1 MFLHRQREPGH
12 PGCLAG
18 VDKKNWWERRE
29 VKATKSGRW
38 KKKKKAA
45 STSSTPHELSHQEL
59 DVSFLSSDEESL
71 PETSNVVATDTS
83 RERGRKDFVS
93 PKFVAALDRC
103 QLGIRDYVY
112 IIQATVEVPS
122 FSTDEHPIN
131 KSSIQRIQSQ
141 MRMARAKD
149 IKTDFQ
155 DCVPD
160 VITIHWDSKLLP
172 GLDIRGSKE
181 EWLLVL
187 ISLEEKELLLAV
199 PKLDSSSGKSQAKAV
214 LDPLHDW
221 YLDDQVQIMC
231 CCCRGNT
238 NVSTD

>member
-29 VKATKSGRW
+29 AKATKSGRW
-38 KKKKKAA
+38 KNKKKAA
-45 STSSTPHELSHQEL
+45 STSSTSHQEL
-59 DVSFLSSDEESL
+59 DVSFLSSDEKSL

-93 PKFVAALDRC
+93 PKLVAALDRS
-103 QLGIRDYVY
+103 QLGIRDSVH
-112 IIQATVEVPS
+112 IIHATVEVLS
-122 FSTDEHPIN
+122 ISTDEHPIN

-155 DCVPD
+155 DRVPD
-160 VITIHWDSKLLP
+160 VIMIHWVSKLLP
-172 GLDIRGSKE
+172 GLDIRSFKE
-181 EWLLVL
+181 ERLPVL

-214 LDPLHDW
+214 LDLLHDW
-221 YLDDQVQIMC
+221 NLDNQVQIMC